1 MAGRKRENAKNPTE
15 PSDGFLIKSMLGGDE
30 AALRTLMARYDR
42 LVRYTIFKLSAK
54 WAAAD
59 PQWIDSIAA
68 TVWTGFIESM
78 RRLGGQSPDSV
89 PAFLSQTARNQTIS
103 AIRRAGNPMSLTTSL
118 DESGV
123 ETGSDPTLPNQT
135 ELLSD
140 LEELEAL
147 HESLESLES
156 GDQVMLAQLS
166 AITERRWQDAAA
178 ALGWSESTLRSRWKQ
193 ALERLKTLMSRKLG
207 R

>member
-78 RRLGGQSPDSV
+78 RRQGGQSPDSV

-103 AIRRAGNPMSLTTSL
+103 AIRRVSNPREAASSL
-118 DESGV
+118 ESV
-123 ETGSDPTLPNQT
+123 DAVPRDDPKVVDQGK
-135 ELLSD
+135 LLSD

-147 HESLESLES
+147 HESLAALES
-156 GDQVMLAQLS
+156 GDQLMLAQLS

-193 ALERLKTLMSRKLG
+193 ALERLKTLMNRKLG